1 MYIQCLGINVCVPMV
16 STTDDMLSFNT
27 RKKLQALGVAI
38 PRGMT
43 EEQALAL
50 IKEIED
56 KKKTKEKED
65 KKLLKTEN
73 IELIEKQNEKKLLNS
88 LDMISQ
94 NNKIVMKLN
103 NMKKSQNVQCNE
115 M

>member
-1 MYIQCLGINVCVPMV
+1 MYIPCLGINICVPII

-50 IKEIED
+50 IKEIEN
-56 KKKTKEKED
+56 KKKFSQKEE
-65 KKLLKTEN
+65 KKQLKNE
-73 IELIEKQNEKKLLNS
+73 ECQLIDKQNEKKLLNS
-88 LDMISQ
+88 LDIISQ
-94 NNKIVMKLN
+94 NNKIILQLN
-103 NMKKSQNVQCNE
+103 KNAKINKSN
-115 M
+115 